1 MGLIQTPQQLQ
12 FCWKTIADAL
22 RQGVVTKNM
31 KCDERKFVND
41 KFGKNLLAV
50 SNSHINGELDEVPH
64 FERSQANQMTTD
76 LHSKSCSD
84 LSALRK
90 RTSTDS
96 YETDKETK
104 HAKRYLF

>member
-22 RQGVVTKNM
+22 RQGVVTKKM
-31 KCDERKFVND
+31 ICDKKFDD
-41 KFGKNLLAV
+41 KFRRDLLAV
-50 SNSHINGELDEVPH
+50 PNNHINGELDEVPH
-64 FERSQANQMTTD
+64 LERSQANQMTTD

-84 LSALRK
+84 LSTFRK
-90 RTSTDS
+90 RASTDS

-104 HAKRYLF
+104 LARRYSSF